1 MFKSLLKK
9 AARLA
14 LKLADREIDRILAKT
29 DRPADVTATR
39 IEAGVVLEGPAL
51 KERAVT
57 DPAVRDA
64 AR

>member
-14 LKLADREIDRILAKT
+14 IKLADKKIDRILAKQ
-29 DRPADVTATR
+29 DRPKDVAITR
-39 IEAGVVLEGPAL
+39 VDEGVALEGPGL
-51 KERAVT
+51 KIRAVT
-57 DPAVRDA
+57 DPAVRDI

>member
-29 DRPADVTATR
+29 DRPADVTAARTDT
-39 IEAGVVLEGPAL
+39 GVVLEGPAL
-51 KERAVT
+51 KERAVA

>member
-14 LKLADREIDRILAKT
+14 LRLADREIERIIAKT
-29 DRPADVTATR
+29 DRPADVHAER
-39 IEAGVVLEGPAL
+39 DEKGVALSGPNL
-51 KERAVT
+51 KARAVT
-57 DPAVRDA
+57 EQAVRDA

>member
-14 LKLADREIDRILAKT
+14 LKLADREIDRIIAKK
-29 DRPADVTATR
+29 DRPADVSATR
-39 IEAGVVLEGPAL
+39 GDAGVILEGPDL
-51 KERAVT
+51 KARAVT